1 MQSHTATGPPPQ
13 VCEAHG
19 RPVLGLRAMEAA
31 LDGDGDGEVCA
42 NCTRRNAAAYRARL
56 FRTVHKCTHRDD
68 VSERER

>member
-1 MQSHTATGPPPQ
+1 
-13 VCEAHG
+13 
-19 RPVLGLRAMEAA
+19 MEAA